1 MKSINKKL
9 VPLKYLI
16 KFNTTPSINDLL
28 YEIVNYLEIE
38 NRLDGEINLAEIINK
53 TSTRINNNIEE
64 DLKILIDNGYLEKLK
79 YTKYRVIKHL
89 WET

>member
-1 MKSINKKL
+1 MKPINKKL

-16 KFNTTPSINDLL
+16 KFNTTSSINDLL

-53 TSTRINNNIEE
+53 TSTRINKNIED

>member
-1 MKSINKKL
+1 MKKINKKI

-16 KFNTTPSINDLL
+16 KFNIHPNIEDLL
-28 YEIVNYLEIE
+28 YEIVNFLDVE

>member
-1 MKSINKKL
+1 MKKINKKI

-16 KFNTTPSINDLL
+16 KFNIHPSIEDLL
-28 YEIVNYLEIE
+28 YEIVNFLDVE
-38 NRLDGEINLAEIINK
+38 NRLNGEINLAEIINK
-53 TSTRINNNIEE
+53 TSTRINNNIE
-64 DLKILIDNGYLEKLK
+64 DDIKILIDNGYLEKLK